1 MLAHF
6 SRVWLW
12 NPMDCS
18 LTGSSVHEILQVRI
32 LEWVAISFSRGS
44 SRPRDQ
50 TLTFYIYGIGRQV
63 LYHKCHLVALSLK
76 HRGGVELESGE
87 PVRVTMWVQTADHT
101 LSWLLEAD
109 LVPSSSQGTDL
120 AFGPY
125 LACCSSPW
133 LQSEPEESVLPTWI
147 FLQSLAVIPRFSDLW
162 AALHT
167 CQNSGRKLLSRCWNL
182 GSQSANTER
191 FFPILLLPNCLKI
204 VLETFLTFCSSRVS
218 SHWISTRYLFHAF
231 NTFFPEFR

>member
-1 MLAHF
+1 MPPSCSKSEAPRRGRIGIRRTGKSHHVGTNCWPHSLLA
-6 SRVWLW
+6 S
-12 NPMDCS
+12 
-18 LTGSSVHEILQVRI
+18 GS
-32 LEWVAISFSRGS
+32 W
-44 SRPRDQ
+44 
-50 TLTFYIYGIGRQV
+50 
-63 LYHKCHLVALSLK
+63 
-76 HRGGVELESGE
+76 
-87 PVRVTMWVQTADHT
+87 
-101 LSWLLEAD
+101 
-109 LVPSSSQGTDL
+109 
-120 AFGPY
+120 FGPVF
-125 LACCSSPW
+125 LSGDWFGLWSLSGLLLSPW

-204 VLETFLTFCSSRVS
+204 VLETFLTFCSSHVL

-231 NTFFPEFR
+231 NTFLPKFRQTIPEIVTPLW